1 MPGNSPRTV
10 EVDLQHYFETI
21 PNTMFTAFRC
31 FTGEC
36 VNDKGPWSDHVRPWF
51 LLPQCRFAQP
61 SCRKTA
67 VLPGHS
73 ITSVLADEFGVAFI
87 LGFVASGL
95 DANQTWLVL
104 EVLCQMECQVC
115 GLKRIL
121 VSMPKTMRMR
131 ITWKILETY
140 SRDL

>member
-36 VNDKGPWSDHVRPWF
+36 VNDKGPWSDPGPSETVQICPAAQ
-51 LLPQCRFAQP
+51 LPKNC
-61 SCRKTA
+61 
-67 VLPGHS
+67 LPGHS

-87 LGFVASGL
+87 LSFVASGL
-95 DANQTWLVL
+95 DANQTWLVVL
-104 EVLCQMECQVC
+104 EVLSQIECQVC
-115 GLKRIL
+115 NGLERIL
-121 VSMPKTMRMR
+121 VP
-131 ITWKILETY
+131 
-140 SRDL
+140 